1 MLSPAY
7 SWITCADGTRLL
19 RRNDVV
25 TVAVVYPDL
34 GVKIM
39 WQDRVITGQAPD
51 VERAM
56 AGVERWVAKQNDFPL
71 KPRRR

>member
-1 MLSPAY
+1 MLPKPYYWLEMS
-7 SWITCADGTRLL
+7 DGSRVL
-19 RRNDVV
+19 RFNYI